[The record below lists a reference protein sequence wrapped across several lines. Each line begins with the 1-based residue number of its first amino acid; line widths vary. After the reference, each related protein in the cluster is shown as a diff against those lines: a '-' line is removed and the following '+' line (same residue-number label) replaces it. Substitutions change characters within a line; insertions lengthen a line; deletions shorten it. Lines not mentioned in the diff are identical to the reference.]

1 MRRALISVWVVFEYD
16 IMAAISEDPVSSRI
30 MRAVVCPAVFNWPRN
45 LRLIAKELIRR
56 SAFLNTVIHAGGI
69 EANQSA
75 LWWGAGVST
84 KPS

>member
-30 MRAVVCPAVFNWPRN
+30 MRAFVCLAVFNWPRN
-45 LRLIAKELIRR
+45 LRLIAKELICK
-56 SAFLNTVIHAGGI
+56 SGFLNTVIHAGGI

-75 LWWGAGVST
+75 LWWGGGVST